1 MDTQEKMND
10 ILHFRQAVTL
20 LDAPQPFSLA
30 FGKSSTREECMES
43 SQAVYDRLMFHIPDK
58 DDVLAFETISFVALN
73 REGEVD
79 QAKMKR
85 LIRLFRPD
93 RSGKLTRLD
102 FVKSVDSIYKKF
114 RMLRASIANSSQ
126 IDEAFERL
134 FNTGYYFLLVM
145 LILSILQLNPWA
157 FIASLTGVLLSF
169 SFCFGTAASKYFE
182 GLLLIFVRRPYDI
195 GNKIAVSPVDEV
207 SNPDG
212 SSAWF
217 VEGVSLFTTT
227 ARYATTNEVA
237 TFSNGS
243 LANSRIINAARSPKA
258 TVYIYFKFSLDVPH
272 EKVILFRDS
281 IESFVKA
288 RPREW
293 IQMSAFRTKSVEAD
307 LGYVE
312 YTVVLVHRERWQNL
326 PPILNSKADVQ
337 SFAVEVQRRLGIRYV
352 APPMGIML
360 DTVQA
365 VTTQQEDGTAA
376 ESRGNDLAERQ
387 ALEALSSDFLRKD
400 N

>member
-1 MDTQEKMND
+1 
-10 ILHFRQAVTL
+10 
-20 LDAPQPFSLA
+20 
-30 FGKSSTREECMES
+30 MES
-43 SQAVYDRLMFHIPDK
+43 SQAVYDRLMLQTPDEE
-58 DDVLAFETISFVALN
+58 VLSFELISSVALN
-73 REGEVD
+73 TEGTVD
-79 QAKMKR
+79 HAKMKR
-85 LIRLFRPD
+85 LVRLFRPD
-93 RSGKLTRLD
+93 RSGKLTCLD
-102 FVKSVDSIYKKF
+102 FVKSIDSIYKSF
-114 RMLRASIANSSQ
+114 RILRASIANSSQ

-134 FNTGYYFLLVM
+134 FNTVYYFLLAMVLLM
-145 LILSILQLNPWA
+145 IVGLNPWP
-157 FIASLTGVLLSF
+157 FIASLTGILISF
-169 SFCFGTAASKYFE
+169 AFCFGTAASKYFE

-195 GNKIAVSPVDEV
+195 GDKIAISPVDEV

-258 TVYIYFKFSLDVPH
+258 TIYVYFKFSLDVPH
-272 EKVILFRDS
+272 EKVTIFRDS

-293 IQMSAFRTKSVEAD
+293 IQMSAFRTQSVEAD

-312 YTVVLVHRERWQNL
+312 YSVVLVHRERWQNL
-326 PPILNSKADVQ
+326 PPILNSKADLQ
-337 SFAVEVQRRLGIRYV
+337 AFAVEVQRRLGIRYV

-360 DTVQA
+360 DTVNGSTSQH
-365 VTTQQEDGTAA
+365 EDGAPA
-376 ESRGNDLAERQ
+376 DASGNESAERLALQ
-387 ALEALSSDFLRKD
+387 ALASEFLRKD
-400 N
+400 E